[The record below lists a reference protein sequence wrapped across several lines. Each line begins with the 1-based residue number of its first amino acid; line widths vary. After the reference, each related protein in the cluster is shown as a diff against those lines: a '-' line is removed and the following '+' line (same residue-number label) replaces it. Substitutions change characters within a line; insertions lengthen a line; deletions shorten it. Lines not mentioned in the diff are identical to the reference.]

1 MSVLSIFQLVAVIGT
16 LLTGLISLL
25 RPEAVQS
32 FTGLRFDSGR
42 GITEI
47 RSILGAL
54 FVGLALAAFFLDH
67 SVSYPMLGITYLSI
81 AVVRAISMFVDKSV
95 EQSNIISVIV
105 EVIFGVI
112 LVL

>member
-1 MSVLSIFQLVAVIGT
+1 MSILEIFQLIAVIGT
-16 LLTGLISLL
+16 LLTGLVSLF
-25 RPEAVQS
+25 RPEAVQG
-32 FTGLRFDSGR
+32 FTGLRYDGGR

-67 SVSYPMLGITYLSI
+67 GVSYPMLGITYLSI
-81 AVVRAISMFVDKSV
+81 AAVRAVSMFVDKSV
-95 EQSNIISVIV
+95 EQSNSISMIV
-105 EVIFGVI
+105 EVVFGVI

>member
-1 MSVLSIFQLVAVIGT
+1 MSILSILQFIAIIGT
-16 LLTGLISLL
+16 LLTGLISLF
-25 RPEAVQS
+25 RPEAVQG
-32 FTGLRFDSGR
+32 FTGLRNDGGR
-42 GITEI
+42 GTTEI

-67 SVSYPMLGITYLSI
+67 GVSYPMLGITYLSI

-95 EQSNIISVIV
+95 EQSNVISVIV
-105 EVIFGVI
+105 EVVFSVI